1 MTLLVEEAI
10 IVDWF
15 NKGFFHDVEQN
26 LKSKNLETKVLLNL
40 HKPPGHPQDLG
51 LIHPNI

>member
-1 MTLLVEEAI
+1 MTPLVEEAI
-10 IVDWF
+10 IVVWF
-15 NKGFFHDVEQN
+15 NKCFFHDVQQN

-51 LIHPNI
+51 LLHPNI